1 MLLLLL
7 LSSITLGAVGI
18 RLKAGLLPAIAL
30 LCLGYYT
37 KRSYLLVSKKIE
49 ELISYVNDYGENDE
63 VDDIIDSSD
72 DAVVAPVVVP
82 GGTKYNP
89 VSGWRL
95 AIEVHNEILNEL
107 LFRSILFRSLW

>member
-1 MLLLLL
+1 MR
-7 LSSITLGAVGI
+7 G
-18 RLKAGLLPAIAL
+18 
-30 LCLGYYT
+30 
-37 KRSYLLVSKKIE
+37 SYLLVSKKAE
-49 ELISYVNDYGENDE
+49 ELISYVNDYGEND
-63 VDDIIDSSD
+63 DAINITDSSD

-95 AIEVHNEILNEL
+95 TTEMHNDMLNEL